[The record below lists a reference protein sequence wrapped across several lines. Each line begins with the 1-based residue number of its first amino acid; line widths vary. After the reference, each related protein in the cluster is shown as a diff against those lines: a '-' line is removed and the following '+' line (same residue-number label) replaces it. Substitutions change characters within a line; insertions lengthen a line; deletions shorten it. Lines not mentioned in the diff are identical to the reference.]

1 MVATY
6 VHRYHSNKNTCVC
19 VSLQCVE
26 VAQLLQHLLLARL
39 AHLSSQEHFIYDSVD
54 LHVWTEERKG
64 QGWTCV

>member
-1 MVATY
+1 M
-6 VHRYHSNKNTCVC
+6 R

-39 AHLSSQEHFIYDSVD
+39 AHLSSQEHFIYDGVD
-54 LHVWTEERKG
+54 LQVWTEERKG